1 MGLCF
6 DGLCLGANIG
16 LATFPEDGKTPD
28 ELLSAAD
35 TRMYQ
40 AKAQGVA
47 VLA

>member
-1 MGLCF
+1 LRASV
-6 DGLCLGANIG
+6 CLGVNIG
-16 LATFPEDGKTPD
+16 LATYPEDGTTTD

-40 AKAQGVA
+40 AKAQGFS